1 MKTIKILIADD
12 HRVLVDGLRALLQ
25 DVPEFEVVGIAQN
38 GLDALEQLK
47 SKKVDVALLDITM
60 PVMDGLEA
68 TVHIAKQFPL
78 TKVLILSTHDD
89 GGLVNSVLANG
100 ASGYVLKNTPGEQLI
115 EHIRSVAEG
124 NKVLSPHLTAQMIDF
139 MQKGQPHPDSQSPKV
154 TRREK
159 EIIQLISK
167 ELTTKEIAEK
177 LFLSTNTIVTHK
189 RNLFVKFDVK
199 NSVGL
204 IKAALEMGIIGT

>member
-1 MKTIKILIADD
+1 
-12 HRVLVDGLRALLQ
+12 
-25 DVPEFEVVGIAQN
+25 
-38 GLDALEQLK
+38 
-47 SKKVDVALLDITM
+47 
-60 PVMDGLEA
+60 
-68 TVHIAKQFPL
+68 
-78 TKVLILSTHDD
+78 
-89 GGLVNSVLANG
+89 
-100 ASGYVLKNTPGEQLI
+100 
-115 EHIRSVAEG
+115 
-124 NKVLSPHLTAQMIDF
+124 